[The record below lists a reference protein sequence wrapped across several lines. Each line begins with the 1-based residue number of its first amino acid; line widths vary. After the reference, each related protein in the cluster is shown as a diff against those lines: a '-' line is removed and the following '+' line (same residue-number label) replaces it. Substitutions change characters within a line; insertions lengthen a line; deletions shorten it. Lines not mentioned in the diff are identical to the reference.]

1 MQLHLLH
8 ELRTA
13 QSSEAIPAFH
23 SVVGLRV
30 ELIVADNELKET
42 AAARWP
48 SPGFPEHRHGFM
60 RALPSREGRML

>member
-8 ELRTA
+8 ELSTPE
-13 QSSEAIPAFH
+13 SSEAIPAFH
-23 SVVGLRV
+23 SVGLHV

>member
-8 ELRTA
+8 KLSTA
-13 QSSEAIPAFH
+13 KSREPVTAFH
-23 SVVGLRV
+23 SVGLRV
-30 ELIVADNELKET
+30 ELVARADNELKET

-48 SPGFPEHRHGFM
+48 PLGFPEHRHGFM

>member
-13 QSSEAIPAFH
+13 QSSEAISAFH
-23 SVVGLRV
+23 SVGLRV